1 MSTRPETPEVRAE
14 ECEAR
19 TKLRVMV
26 LGASLRKESLNVR
39 LATLAAETVLARG
52 ADAHQ
57 PLMAEMDC
65 PAYNQDVE
73 MSTGIP
79 EGAREFCRLLK
90 GSDALMIASP
100 EYNASLPG
108 YLKNTIDWVS
118 RFRPQPFNGKQAFL
132 LSASPAMSG
141 GNRGLWSL
149 RVPLEH
155 LGARVYPDM
164 FSLAQALEAFGE
176 DGRLKNDLLQKRFE
190 DTIGCF
196 LDLVEAAKHYPG
208 LKKQWIEF
216 LGEQPNAA
224 IDRIETSD
232 VEAEPVGA

>member
-1 MSTRPETPEVRAE
+1 MTSRPATPEERAE
-14 ECEAR
+14 ECEVR
-19 TKLRVMV
+19 TKLHVMV
-26 LGASLRKESLNVR
+26 VGASMRKESLNVR
-39 LATLAAETVLARG
+39 LATLAAQTVRARG
-52 ADAHQ
+52 AEAHQ
-57 PLMAEMDC
+57 PRMAELDC

-73 MSTGIP
+73 TTTGIP
-79 EGAREFCRLLK
+79 QGAREFCRMLK
-90 GSDALMIASP
+90 ESDALMIASP
-100 EYNASLPG
+100 EYNASIPG

-149 RVPLEH
+149 RIPLEH

-164 FSLAQALEAFGE
+164 FSLALALEAFGE
-176 DGRLKNDLLQKRFE
+176 NGRLKNDVLQERFD

-216 LGEQPNAA
+216 LGEQPNPAT
-224 IDRIETSD
+224 DRIETSD
-232 VEAEPVGA
+232 VEAEVVGA